1 MIKLNEKMIL
11 RIVKL
16 SNTILVNEENKNN
29 LSMPFS
35 CFYNKKLEISFENY
49 INSSLSYLNNEENLN
64 EVSKEKKEEKK
75 KIKFNISDC
84 SKNNKDIEK
93 KINAYERNIN
103 ILTKNNLEHPLKNN
117 NNNNNIIIN
126 KKEFNSK
133 NVKINVGDKY
143 TNKTKFNDENTKKIK
158 TLKEEKEMLSTI
170 IKNKIFKS
178 EKKNNKNKDN
188 DEEIDKFNE
197 DLINLNL
204 GRNFTPEIKK
214 REERKKKETNKR
226 IDGIPQIKHTLDFT
240 AILKKNN
247 ELRMKQNQ

>member
-35 CFYNKKLEISFENY
+35 CFYNKKLKISFENY

-64 EVSKEKKEEKK
+64 EDSKEKKEEKK

-103 ILTKNNLEHPLKNN
+103 ILTKNNLEHPFKNN
-117 NNNNNIIIN
+117 NNNIIN

-133 NVKINVGDKY
+133 TVKINVGEKY
-143 TNKTKFNDENTKKIK
+143 TNKIKFKDENKKIK

-197 DLINLNL
+197 DLMNINL
-204 GRNFTPEIKK
+204 GRNFTPEIKI
-214 REERKKKETNKR
+214 REERRKKETNKR
-226 IDGIPQIKHTLDFT
+226 IDGIPQIKHTLDFE